1 MSSGIAKILI
11 ADDNPNYLA
20 DILPSFGYEVVVAH
34 DGLQALQILTNKD
47 NDVDLLILDVMMPHL
62 DGFETLKIIRSKEH
76 LENLPI
82 IMLTAVDSEQKQI
95 SGLKFGAD
103 DYIVKPFSLPNL
115 LARIEAILRRVK
127 IAQKTIANKTKS
139 VNIHVSNENPI
150 VPLTQREKEI
160 LSCVAQGDNNA
171 TISEK
176 LFVREVTVKTH
187 LNKIFKKLNVTN
199 RTQAVL
205 VAMQMNILQ

>member
-62 DGFETLKIIRSKEH
+62 DGFETLKILRSKEH

-205 VAMQMNILQ
+205 VAMQMNIL

>member
-11 ADDNPNYLA
+11 VDDNPQYLA
-20 DILPSFGYEVVVAH
+20 DILPSFGYEVQVAH
-34 DGLQALQILTNKD
+34 DGLQALQVLTNKD
-47 NDVDLLILDVMMPHL
+47 NDIDLVLLDVMMPHL
-62 DGFETLKIIRSKEH
+62 DGFETLKIIRNKEH

-103 DYIVKPFSLPNL
+103 DYIIKPFSLPNL

-127 IAQKTIANKTKS
+127 IAQKTIANHTKS

-171 TISEK
+171 AISEK

>member
-1 MSSGIAKILI
+1 
-11 ADDNPNYLA
+11 
-20 DILPSFGYEVVVAH
+20 
-34 DGLQALQILTNKD
+34 
-47 NDVDLLILDVMMPHL
+47 MPHL
-62 DGFETLKIIRSKEH
+62 DGFETLKILRSKEH

-127 IAQKTIANKTKS
+127 ITKKTIANNTKS
-139 VNIHVSNENPI
+139 VNIHVSSENPI

-160 LSCVAQGDNNA
+160 LS
-171 TISEK
+171 
-176 LFVREVTVKTH
+176 
-187 LNKIFKKLNVTN
+187 
-199 RTQAVL
+199 
-205 VAMQMNILQ
+205 

>member
-1 MSSGIAKILI
+1 MSTGIAKILI

-139 VNIHVSNENPI
+139 VNIHVSSENPI